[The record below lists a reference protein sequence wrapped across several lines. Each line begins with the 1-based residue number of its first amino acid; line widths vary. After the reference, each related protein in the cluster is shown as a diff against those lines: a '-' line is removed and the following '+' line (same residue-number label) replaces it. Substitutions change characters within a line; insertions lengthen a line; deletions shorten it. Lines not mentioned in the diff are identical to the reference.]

1 MTYIKQM
8 KNEECNNAIK
18 RLFVNINIEEIEK
31 FIDSIECISNIR
43 KNFYK
48 QIIEQRY
55 DILKKVYE
63 NIREF

>member
-1 MTYIKQM
+1 MEY
-8 KNEECNNAIK
+8 
-18 RLFVNINIEEIEK
+18 INIEKIEK
-31 FIDSIECISNIR
+31 LIDSIECISNIR

-63 NIREF
+63 NIKELLW

>member
-1 MTYIKQM
+1 MEY
-8 KNEECNNAIK
+8 
-18 RLFVNINIEEIEK
+18 INIEKIEK

-55 DILKKVYE
+55 DILKEVYE
-63 NIREF
+63 NIKELLWKYGIRGMDATKKVLVA